1 MQLTVSGKQV
11 DLSDALRVHVGKN
24 LDSITHKYFD
34 QALEAHVTFSKARSF
49 FTCDINLHAGRGITV
64 RGEGEA
70 ADAHAAFD
78 DAAEHI
84 ATRLRRYRKRV
95 SEHQRD
101 QGARA
106 KPQAGRQYVLRHENE
121 AEFELD
127 GEAAHALADAPAP
140 AANGHEAKNGTSHGE
155 ALHGIVVAESA
166 AVIEVLTV
174 RDAVM
179 RMDLAFQPVLMFRN
193 AKTQHL
199 NVVYR
204 RADGNVGWID
214 PGA

>member
-24 LDSITHKYFD
+24 LDTITHKYFD
-34 QALEAHVTFSKARSF
+34 AALEAHVTFSKARSF

-84 ATRLRRYRKRV
+84 ATRLRRYRQRV
-95 SEHQRD
+95 SAHQRD
-101 QGARA
+101 AGARA
-106 KPQAGRQYVLRHENE
+106 KPQAGKQYVLRHEAE
-121 AEFELD
+121 AEFEH
-127 GEAAHALADAPAP
+127 EADVAPAP
-140 AANGHEAKNGTSHGE
+140 ANGNGHAHGE

-166 AVIEVLTV
+166 ASIETLSV

-179 RMDLAFQPVLMFRN
+179 RMDLAFQPVRMFRN
-193 AKTQHL
+193 AKTSHL